1 MIWSHPHLRRKI
13 AEYLTLLMVHASH
26 YRYRRF
32 TFIVRNFFFEIFSIL
47 LGLQDLGW
55 GRMPDKTYGQAERL

>member
-1 MIWSHPHLRRKI
+1 
-13 AEYLTLLMVHASH
+13 MVHASH

-47 LGLQDLGW
+47 LGSLSDYVF
-55 GRMPDKTYGQAERL
+55 MSDTADKDKIETIVALHAETN